1 MDKDKIEL
9 IIKSLTRTDSYLN
22 YANTK
27 STILLTLSSAIL
39 TIVGV
44 NLSKVLPCG
53 IEGYSNFSWVLFIL
67 FLILGVLLNILS
79 IIKSLGSMAPFIKE
93 SSRENIFS
101 FVDITHYYKSGDDY
115 FNKIANENYL
125 DLGRQLSVLN
135 YTLSEGLIK
144 KYKGQ
149 KEAVLYLKLSLL
161 SFLMTISFPWVEYAL
176 GLFNDEE
183 SGVIILSLLV
193 ILLLLIIVILV
204 AFIIYL
210 LLMGRNKK

>member
-1 MDKDKIEL
+1 M
-9 IIKSLTRTDSYLN
+9 
-22 YANTK
+22 
-27 STILLTLSSAIL
+27 
-39 TIVGV
+39 
-44 NLSKVLPCG
+44 
-53 IEGYSNFSWVLFIL
+53 
-67 FLILGVLLNILS
+67 
-79 IIKSLGSMAPFIKE
+79 
-93 SSRENIFS
+93 
-101 FVDITHYYKSGDDY
+101 
-115 FNKIANENYL
+115 
-125 DLGRQLSVLN
+125 SVLN

-193 ILLLLIIVILV
+193 LLLLLIIVILV
-204 AFIIYL
+204 AFILYL